1 MLSCPLGNA
10 INHQLLPPDVHDWNR
25 AGHVSVMPCGAYVIV
40 VDCGVCFLCAQI
52 NIEDIGGVQSM
63 TAMLLLSVM
72 FTGVVNMNTS
82 LNAVYALRAAYYR

>member
-1 MLSCPLGNA
+1 LE
-10 INHQLLPPDVHDWNR
+10 HH
-25 AGHVSVMPCGAYVIV
+25 
-40 VDCGVCFLCAQI
+40 QI

-63 TAMLLLSVM
+63 AAMLLLSVM